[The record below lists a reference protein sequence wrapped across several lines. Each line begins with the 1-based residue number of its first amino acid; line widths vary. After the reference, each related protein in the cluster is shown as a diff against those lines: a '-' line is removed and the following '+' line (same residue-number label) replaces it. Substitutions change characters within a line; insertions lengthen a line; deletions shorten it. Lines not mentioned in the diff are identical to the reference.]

1 MPDDQVATPA
11 APASAA
17 TPTPSAPAAPAAA
30 ATPPS
35 APAAPAAPA
44 TPAATSW
51 PNTWRE
57 DFAAGDEKL
66 MARLQRFTTPKD
78 IFTSYR
84 ALEQR
89 LSAGELKA
97 VTPFPDKGT
106 PEQQAAWRKEQGLP
120 AKPEEY
126 DLTFADGLV
135 IGEDDKPFV
144 DNFLKAAHAANYT
157 PTQVK
162 EALRFH
168 YANQEA
174 QAEAREQ
181 ADADVARKV
190 IDELRLEWGGDYRTN
205 MNGISTLLKLAP
217 AGVEE
222 KLKNSRT
229 ADGTPVMSDPDT
241 LRFLVGLFRQINP
254 VSSVV
259 PAGDEAA
266 MNKSID
272 DELSQIKDVMR
283 TNRAKYNK
291 DEKMQARYRELIAA
305 KERMGGQKKAA

>member
-1 MPDDQVATPA
+1 
-11 APASAA
+11 
-17 TPTPSAPAAPAAA
+17 
-30 ATPPS
+30 
-35 APAAPAAPA
+35 
-44 TPAATSW
+44 
-51 PNTWRE
+51 
-57 DFAAGDEKL
+57 